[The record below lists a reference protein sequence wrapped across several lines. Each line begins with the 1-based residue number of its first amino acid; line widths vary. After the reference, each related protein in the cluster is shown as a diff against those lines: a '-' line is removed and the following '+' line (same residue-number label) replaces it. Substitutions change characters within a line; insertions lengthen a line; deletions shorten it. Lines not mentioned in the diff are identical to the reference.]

1 MNTSN
6 EKNSAVEPEEE
17 RFVQR
22 ALAKVEKAA
31 RFQQIKQIVVAV
43 IAFPAVYYLM
53 GNAPER
59 RVPFTVIMVIGLML
73 AVITAKIMWLNNK
86 NTTAI
91 LRAIAAIEAQMRIQ
105 SGRQAIAQTTEN
117 PQRSNRGDDRG
128 PIL

>member
-43 IAFPAVYYLM
+43 IAFPAIYYLM

-73 AVITAKIMWLNNK
+73 ALITTKIVVLINK

-91 LRAIAAIEAQMRIQ
+91 LRALAGIEAQVRIQ
-105 SGRQAIAQTTEN
+105 SGRQAMGQSTELKD
-117 PQRSNRGDDRG
+117 SDR
-128 PIL
+128 